1 MNTKLFSELPT
12 SVRIM
17 EVGPRDGLQNET
29 MALDADQRVGLI
41 RALATAGVKNIEVGS
56 FVSPKWVPQM
66 ADTDSVV
73 SKMRDIDANLSVLV
87 PNPRGMEQALVAEVK
102 EIAVFT
108 ATSEAF
114 CLKNTNCSVDESL
127 ERIKVVTEQALAA
140 GMRVRGYVSTVLD
153 CPYDGPMDAQRCADI
168 SKQLIDMGCYE
179 VSLGDT
185 IGKGTPIRMAHL
197 LETVMKQVPASQ
209 LAVHCHDTYGQALA
223 NILVSLQMGIS
234 VVDSSVG
241 GLGGCPYA
249 KGASGNVATEDVV
262 FMLTEMGIET
272 GIDLSALNAI
282 ARDMSVL
289 LDKPLPGHVHKA

>member
-17 EVGPRDGLQNET
+17 EVGPRDGLQNEKK
-29 MALDADQRVGLI
+29 ALDADQRVGLI
-41 RALATAGVKNIEVGS
+41 RALAAAGVKNIEVGS

-66 ADTDSVV
+66 ADTDTVV
-73 SKMRDIDANLSVLV
+73 SKTRDIDANLSVLV

>member
-41 RALATAGVKNIEVGS
+41 RALAAAGVKNIEVGS

-66 ADTDSVV
+66 ADTDTVV
-73 SKMRDIDANLSVLV
+73 SKTGDIDANLSVLV

>member
-17 EVGPRDGLQNET
+17 EVGPRDGLQNEKK
-29 MALDADQRVGLI
+29 ALDADQRVGLI
-41 RALATAGVKNIEVGS
+41 RALAAAGVKNIEVGS

-66 ADTDSVV
+66 ADTDTVV
-73 SKMRDIDANLSVLV
+73 SKTGDIDANLSVLV

>member
-66 ADTDSVV
+66 ADTDTVV
-73 SKMRDIDANLSVLV
+73 SKTGDIDANLSVLV

>member
-1 MNTKLFSELPT
+1 
-12 SVRIM
+12 M
-17 EVGPRDGLQNET
+17 EVGPRDGLQNEK

-66 ADTDSVV
+66 ADTDTVV
-73 SKMRDIDANLSVLV
+73 SKTRDIDANLSVLV

>member
-17 EVGPRDGLQNET
+17 EVGPRDGLQNEK

-66 ADTDSVV
+66 ADTDTVV
-73 SKMRDIDANLSVLV
+73 SKTRDIDANLSVLV

>member
-73 SKMRDIDANLSVLV
+73 SKTRDIDANLSVLV

>member
-12 SVRIM
+12 TVRIM

-73 SKMRDIDANLSVLV
+73 SKTRDIDANLSVLV

>member
-17 EVGPRDGLQNET
+17 EVGPRDGLQNEKK
-29 MALDADQRVGLI
+29 ALDADQRVGLI

-66 ADTDSVV
+66 ADTDTVV
-73 SKMRDIDANLSVLV
+73 SKTGDIDANLSVLV

-223 NILVSLQMGIS
+223 NILVSLQMGIA

>member
-17 EVGPRDGLQNET
+17 EVGPRDGLQNEKK
-29 MALDADQRVGLI
+29 ALDADQRVGLI
-41 RALATAGVKNIEVGS
+41 RALAAAGVKNIEVGS

-73 SKMRDIDANLSVLV
+73 SKTRDIDANLSVLV

>member
-17 EVGPRDGLQNET
+17 EVGPRDGLQNEKK
-29 MALDADQRVGLI
+29 ALDADQRVGLI
-41 RALATAGVKNIEVGS
+41 RALAAAGVKNIEVGS

-73 SKMRDIDANLSVLV
+73 SKTRDIDANLSVLV
-87 PNPRGMEQALVAEVK
+87 PNPRGMEQALAAEVK

-234 VVDSSVG
+234 VIDSSVG

-262 FMLTEMGIET
+262 FMLTSMGIET
-272 GIDLSALNAI
+272 GIDLPALNQI

-289 LDKPLPGHVHKA
+289 LEKPLPGHVHKA